1 METHNIVKRIVTK
14 NRLVL
19 WILLF
24 LGSTYI
30 YSLLAIHQLTNDY
43 DGLSEASFHNT
54 GVWELATGRWFW
66 QYISRLRFGTS
77 VDPYT
82 TIITL
87 VMMCTAMVLFCD
99 LLRIKNMY
107 FALVCGL
114 LFLSHPAVCYE
125 LTYRFMSPT
134 NGFACLM
141 SVVSIWCFDRMKKA
155 VPAVIIGSVC
165 LAVMMGSYQAYISCS
180 TVVFLALLLNK
191 VAADESWSDILKY
204 VCKSAVGFVAG
215 ALEYIAVIKYYETQG
230 IYMSDYSGGSNYSIM
245 NTIVK
250 LPYTL
255 KLCYTYFFDYFGG
268 KYFRLNRMQNKGIF
282 AVMFVL
288 ILVVFLLKTVLIFR
302 KNRIK
307 AVVYFALF
315 LLFPLMTMSIFLI
328 ATDSPYGL
336 QMAVGPAMF
345 LAAVAA
351 VLGNREADEE
361 GLPERVLKFVV
372 KPVTCVYVLFMAVV
386 MYGSVMQVIIDQNT
400 IYEGKMS
407 VNSMADM
414 ILDKLAAEDL
424 LDTEYQYVIYGTPT
438 SNPLYDIDFNAQYAN
453 YYALYGAW
461 GLGDNN
467 TMSWRNTFKKHKGV
481 NLNVAEA
488 ASYRRLIADGTLN
501 DMTVFPQK
509 GSILMK
515 DGVVYIKLCDI

>member
-191 VAADESWSDILKY
+191 VAADEAWSDILKY
-204 VCKSAVGFVAG
+204 VCRSAVGFVAG
-215 ALEYIAVIKYYETQG
+215 ALAYIAGVKCYETQG
-230 IYMSDYSGGSNYSIM
+230 I
-245 NTIVK
+245 
-250 LPYTL
+250 
-255 KLCYTYFFDYFGG
+255 
-268 KYFRLNRMQNKGIF
+268 
-282 AVMFVL
+282 
-288 ILVVFLLKTVLIFR
+288 
-302 KNRIK
+302 
-307 AVVYFALF
+307 
-315 LLFPLMTMSIFLI
+315 
-328 ATDSPYGL
+328 
-336 QMAVGPAMF
+336 
-345 LAAVAA
+345 
-351 VLGNREADEE
+351 
-361 GLPERVLKFVV
+361 
-372 KPVTCVYVLFMAVV
+372 
-386 MYGSVMQVIIDQNT
+386 
-400 IYEGKMS
+400 
-407 VNSMADM
+407 
-414 ILDKLAAEDL
+414 
-424 LDTEYQYVIYGTPT
+424 
-438 SNPLYDIDFNAQYAN
+438 
-453 YYALYGAW
+453 
-461 GLGDNN
+461 
-467 TMSWRNTFKKHKGV
+467 
-481 NLNVAEA
+481 
-488 ASYRRLIADGTLN
+488 
-501 DMTVFPQK
+501 
-509 GSILMK
+509 
-515 DGVVYIKLCDI
+515 